1 MRLFQVPPPDAT
13 PTGEH
18 RWLNLPTAYAAAMG
32 VAFFGSGA
40 AGVSMGHGTDEFSL
54 FGFPMNA
61 PHGAAH
67 LLLGGLGFVAIKA
80 NRELAYAKFMSS
92 VLAFLFLC
100 GNLPQPAFGII
111 PVGGSDMFLHGL
123 AASLG
128 AIAIAKSSFK
138 ADDVKTTKETA
149 MASLV
154 AIEHTL
160 LTVQGARV
168 DDGSDVMA
176 AARAAAEQ
184 RLADVKAAAAA
195 AKAGQPLDH
204 AAAV

>member
-1 MRLFQVPPPDAT
+1 MSLFQLPPPDAT
-13 PTGEH
+13 PSGER
-18 RWLNLPTAYAAAMG
+18 RWLNLPTAYAAG
-32 VAFFGSGA
+32 VGGAFFLSGA
-40 AGVSMGHGTDEFSL
+40 AGVSMAHGTASFSL

-67 LLLGGLGFVAIKA
+67 LLLGALGLIAIKA

-154 AIEHTL
+154 AIEHTRL
-160 LTVQGARV
+160 LVEGMHHA
-168 DDGSDVMA
+168 DADVVR

-184 RLADVKAAAAA
+184 RLADLKAAAGGLPSEGVAA
-195 AKAGQPLDH
+195 AS
-204 AAAV
+204 